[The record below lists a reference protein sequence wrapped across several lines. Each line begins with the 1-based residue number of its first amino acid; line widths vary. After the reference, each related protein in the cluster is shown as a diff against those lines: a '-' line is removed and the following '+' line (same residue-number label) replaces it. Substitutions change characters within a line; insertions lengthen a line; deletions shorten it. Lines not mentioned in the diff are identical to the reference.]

1 MIATRLTALLLALG
15 LTAAPLV
22 GCNGDDAEEGTDTE
36 TTSEAEQSESESAD
50 AEGVAGEMASLQ
62 KDLYDVILSIET
74 VEDAEAAD
82 PKVEAI
88 YTEMADLIR
97 EHAND
102 PSLAA
107 AQSDPATRE
116 YEQKMQEHMMKIS
129 TENPQLGLAIGSLM
143 MKHIDKLTAAAG
155 DILEGQDLEALDE
168 AGKALDDAEKALEGL
183 SGE

>member
-1 MIATRLTALLLALG
+1 MIASRLTALLLALG
-15 LTAAPLV
+15 LTAVPLV
-22 GCNGDDAEEGTDTE
+22 GCGGDEEEERTDTE
-36 TTSEAEQSESESAD
+36 MTSEVEESESAGG
-50 AEGVAGEMASLQ
+50 EGVAGEMASLQ

-74 VEDAEAAD
+74 VEDAEGAD
-82 PKVEAI
+82 PKVEEI
-88 YTEMADLIR
+88 YTKMADLIR

-107 AQSDPATRE
+107 AQSDPAARE

-129 TENPQLGLAIGSLM
+129 TENPELGLAIGSLM

-155 DILEGQDLEALDE
+155 DILESQDLEALDE
-168 AGKALDDAEKALEGL
+168 AGKALDDAENALEGL

>member
-36 TTSEAEQSESESAD
+36 TTSEAEQTESAD

-62 KDLYDVILSIET
+62 KDLYDVIVSIET

-88 YTEMADLIR
+88 YTKMADLIR

-107 AQSDPATRE
+107 AQSDPASVE
-116 YEQKMQEHMMKIS
+116 YQEKMQEHVMKIS
-129 TENPQLGLAIGSLM
+129 TENPELGLAIGSLM
-143 MKHIDKLTAAAG
+143 MKHIDKLTDAAG